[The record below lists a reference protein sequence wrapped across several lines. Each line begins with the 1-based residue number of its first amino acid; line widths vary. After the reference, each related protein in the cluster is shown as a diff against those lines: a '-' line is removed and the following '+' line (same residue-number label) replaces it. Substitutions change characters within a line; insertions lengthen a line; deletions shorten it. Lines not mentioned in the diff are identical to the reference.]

1 VELNLLSGRLTPQVW
16 DDILVPGYFNGQDY
30 IWAQNWPPL
39 QQAGDD
45 VYINFI
51 LRLSY
56 ADAVLYKPFH
66 GINQVS
72 TTNYTSPD
80 LEATLSNSTSLAQVA
95 QDTYLLI
102 QALRSLTF
110 LVASSSEGKGVYSYK
125 LDRLVVF
132 GPSAHGESCDRCIVG
147 PHRHGSPGNILPL
160 FS

>member
-1 VELNLLSGRLTPQVW
+1 MLR
-16 DDILVPGYFNGQDY
+16 
-30 IWAQNWPPL
+30 PPL

-95 QDTYLLI
+95 QDTYVSDMSPCYFCCHSEIMAMQLLI

-125 LDRLVVF
+125 LDRLVV
-132 GPSAHGESCDRCIVG
+132 
-147 PHRHGSPGNILPL
+147 L
-160 FS
+160 